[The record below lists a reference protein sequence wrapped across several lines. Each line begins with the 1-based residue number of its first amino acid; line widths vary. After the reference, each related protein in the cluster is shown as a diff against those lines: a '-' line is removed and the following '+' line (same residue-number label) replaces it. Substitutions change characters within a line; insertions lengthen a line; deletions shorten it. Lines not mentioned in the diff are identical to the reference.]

1 MQQTWPPLWSVY
13 PYSMLPN
20 EATKKNRP
28 LLSKIGRGIIALLCS
43 LLLLLAI
50 SLLLLQTKAV
60 QDFARKKVVTYLE
73 QKLGT
78 TVAIK
83 RLDVTFPKMLVLE
96 GVYLADQNKDTLL
109 AGHQLKVDIDLFQLF
124 NNRIQ
129 INEIVL
135 KGITVKLKR
144 PKSDQP
150 FNYQF
155 IVDAFASEE
164 EKPVNDSTALIM
176 AVKKMT
182 VDNTHFVFLD
192 VLTGNDVDVYL
203 GHAQLRM
210 ARIDPNKLEYEVPRI
225 AIRGLRGRIVQTT
238 PLEIIAINTNPD
250 PNVANEKPE
259 YIKFINQETRLQDVD
274 FVYSNEAAGLQTNF
288 SLKDLQIFPKTIDL
302 EKNLIAL
309 HRLELSDFT
318 GKIDLNA
325 KTETPPI
332 KLTTQSKREIQT
344 AYSPWKFTTN
354 LVRLRNNNLIYNDN
368 TQARQPRGMDYA
380 HLKFQNLSLQGNRFL
395 YNQDTIAMRITQGR
409 VVEGSGF
416 TLQQLQA
423 DFQYTSREV
432 RLENLWIKTPGSSIR
447 KRAIISYPSIAA
459 MQKNPVL
466 MGLNLDIQDSHIQV
480 KDLLTFVPFLA
491 DQAAFKN
498 PNAVLQLNT
507 RMWGSL
513 SRLNIQELQFSG
525 FENTQADLSGNIYN
539 ANDPDHFSV
548 DLNIRQFN
556 TSRNDALLFVPP
568 NSIPDSITLP
578 ETMSLSGTVKG
589 SAAKLDAELDLNT
602 SLGNAQVNGSIGNA
616 ARSQKAIYA
625 GNIAIQG
632 LQIGTIIQQ
641 PETMG
646 PLSANFTVEG
656 KGYDQKTANVHLKG
670 VITSLLYNK
679 YTYRNFQM
687 DATLNR
693 QQFDLRGVMKDPNL
707 HFTVKAEGEL
717 GGAYPCFAATLNIDS
732 IKTGP
737 LHLTTDPIV
746 YRGIIQADVPALNL
760 DSLNGHVYLLH
771 SLLVSNDRRVAIDSV
786 ELVAKYNNGQQTLNL
801 STDFARA
808 SLNGQYKLTQLGAI
822 FTQAIQP
829 YYAIVDSTSG
839 DSALVYDFSLQAAL
853 IDHVAIQAF
862 WPDLQH
868 MDDLALDA
876 HFSNNHGWD
885 AHLSSPYIVYGAN
898 RMVGLDLKAETQG
911 DHIRFNT
918 SVSEMGT
925 GETFVVQNTQLR
937 AKIAN
942 NQVDFALRIG
952 DRDKRAKYRLSG
964 LFAQEPGEFYRV
976 SLHSDSL
983 LLNYE
988 PWSIDAENQI
998 RFSTTEVY
1006 AQRFDLSKNN
1016 QHLSINSRDNSA
1028 NSPLEILFEKFRLS
1042 TITGFVQVDSLF
1054 ADGTLNG
1061 NIVLNDITKQLNFT
1075 SDLTISNLAV
1085 EGDTIGDINAK
1096 ISNPNA
1102 NIFVTDV
1109 SIKGQ
1114 GNDLALTG
1122 NYFLKPEDKST
1133 MDFNLAIKSLQ
1144 WSTLEGIS
1152 MGAIS
1157 NGKGYL
1163 SGNVK
1168 IGNKPTSPDIAGQLG
1183 FTETS
1188 MVINMLN
1195 SEFKIDDEQIIA
1207 VENKGLRFN
1216 SFTIRDSSDN
1226 QLTINGLAN
1235 TTNYLNYTFDLSL
1248 RARNFRA
1255 LNTTKKNNDLYYGK
1269 VFFDSNVKITGTESE
1284 PIVDGTLRINE
1295 LTRLTVVVPQEQP
1308 GVVERDGI
1316 VVFVDKDA
1324 PLNEAL
1330 FLTQKDQLNK
1340 TNIQGMEVSVNIEID
1355 KKANLNL
1362 VIDEGNGDFLR
1373 LQGEAVLNGGV
1384 DKSGKITLTG
1394 SYELEEGAYEMSF
1407 NFLHRRFDIQKG
1419 SKITWIGEPTNAVVD
1434 ITAVYVANT
1443 SAVELVQDQISAAK
1457 TDLRYHQKLPFAVYL
1472 NMDGSLMQ
1480 PVLTFDIVLP
1490 EASTLRI
1497 DNQIAGQ
1504 VEMRLNQLKA
1514 EPSELN
1520 KQVFALLLLNRF
1532 ISENPFESANGII
1545 NAGTLARQSVSKM
1558 LTEQLNNLASGLIE
1572 GVDLNFDIVSSEDYT
1587 SGSLQNKTDL
1597 NVGVS
1602 KRLLN
1607 DRLNVSI
1614 GTNFELEGGR
1624 QSNETGTGGSSTS
1637 PNLNIEYLLSQDGTY
1652 LLRAYRR
1659 NQYEGVIYG
1668 YVIETGVGFVLS
1680 VDYDQFKEILERRK
1694 IKRKATRE
1702 RKAIEQYNSPP
1713 EKPANPPTNQNEDLD
1728 PAFIDTSRKQE
1739 DEE

>member
-1 MQQTWPPLWSVY
+1 MP
-13 PYSMLPN
+13 PN

-28 LLSKIGRGIIALLCS
+28 LLSRIGRGIIVLLCS
-43 LLLLLAI
+43 FLLLLAVL
-50 SLLLLQTKAV
+50 LLLLQTKSV

-83 RLDVTFPKMLVLE
+83 SLDVTFPKMLVLE
-96 GVYLADQNKDTLL
+96 GVYLSDQNQDTLL
-109 AGHQLKVDIDLFQLF
+109 AGHQLKVDIDLFQLL
-124 NNRIQ
+124 NKRVQ

-135 KGITVKLKR
+135 KGITLKLKR
-144 PKSDQP
+144 PKPDQP

-164 EKPVNDSTALIM
+164 EKPIEDSTALVM

-182 VDNTHFVFLD
+182 LDNTHLVFLD
-192 VLTGNDVDVYL
+192 VLTGNDVDVQL
-203 GHAQLRM
+203 GHAQLLM
-210 ARIDPNKLEYEVPRI
+210 AHIDPNKLEYEVPRI
-225 AIRGLRGRIVQTT
+225 AIRGLRGRVVQTT
-238 PLEIIAINTNPD
+238 PLEIVAINTNPD
-250 PNVANEKPE
+250 PDVANEKPE
-259 YIKFINQETRLQDVD
+259 YFKFINQETHLQDID
-274 FVYSNEAAGLQTNF
+274 FAYSNEAEALQTKF
-288 SLKDLQIFPKTIDL
+288 AFKDLQVFPKTIDL

-309 HRLELSDFT
+309 HKVELSDFT
-318 GKIDLNA
+318 GRIDLNA
-325 KTETPPI
+325 KTKTEAVR
-332 KLTTQSKREIQT
+332 LTTQTDQEVQT
-344 AYSPWKFTTN
+344 AYSPWKFTTD
-354 LVRLRNNNLIYNDN
+354 LIRLNNNNLIYNDN
-368 TQARQPRGMDYA
+368 TQARQQRGMDYA
-380 HLKFQNLSLQGNRFL
+380 HLKLQNLSLQGNRFL
-395 YNQDTIAMRITQGR
+395 YNRDTIGLRITKGR
-409 VVEGSGF
+409 MVEGSGF

-432 RLENLWIKTPGSSIR
+432 RLEKLWIKTPGSNIR
-447 KRAIISYPSIAA
+447 RRAIISYPSIAA
-459 MQKNPVL
+459 MQEKPEL
-466 MGLNLDIQDSHIQV
+466 MGLNLDIRDSRIQV
-480 KDLLTFVPFLA
+480 KDLLIFVPFLA
-491 DQAAFKN
+491 DQPAFKD
-498 PNAVLQLNT
+498 PDAIFELNT

-513 SRLNIQELQFSG
+513 ARLNIPELQFSG
-525 FENTQADLSGNIYN
+525 FENTQADLSGIINN
-539 ANDPDHFSV
+539 ATDPDHFLV
-548 DLNIRQFN
+548 DLNIRQLN
-556 TSRNDALLFVPP
+556 TSRKDVLLFVPP

-578 ETMSLSGTVKG
+578 ERMSLTGTAKG
-589 SAAKLDAELDLNT
+589 NAANLDAKLDLST
-602 SLGNAQVNGSIGNA
+602 PLGSAHVNGTISNA
-616 ARSQKAIYA
+616 ARAQKAVYA
-625 GNIAIQG
+625 GTIAVQS
-632 LQIGTIIQQ
+632 LQVGTIIQQ

-646 PLSANFTVEG
+646 SLSADFTVEG
-656 KGYDQKTANVHLKG
+656 KGYDPKTANVHLKG
-670 VITSLLYNK
+670 AITSLLYNK
-679 YTYRNFQM
+679 YTYRNFQL
-687 DATLNR
+687 DATLDR
-693 QQFDLRGVMKDPNL
+693 QQFDLRGGIKDPNL
-707 HFTVKAEGEL
+707 HVAIQAEGEL

-737 LHLTTDPIV
+737 LHLTTNPIV

-760 DSLNGHVYLLH
+760 DSLNGEVYLIN
-771 SLLVSNDRRVAIDSV
+771 SLLVSNDQRAAIDSV
-786 ELVAKYNNGQQTLNL
+786 KLVATYKNGQQSLNL

-808 SLNGQYKLTQLGAI
+808 NLLGQYKLTQLGDI
-822 FTQAIQP
+822 FIQAIQP
-829 YYAIVDSTSG
+829 YYALTDSTKT
-839 DSALVYDFSLQAAL
+839 DSALVYDFTLQAAL

-862 WPDLQH
+862 WPELQH
-868 MDDLALDA
+868 MDDLSLDA
-876 HFSNNHGWD
+876 HFSNKAGWN
-885 AHLSSPYIVYGAN
+885 AHLSSPYIQYGTN
-898 RMVGLDLKAETQG
+898 RMVGLDLNAETQG
-911 DHIRFNT
+911 DHIRFIT
-918 SVSEMGT
+918 SVAEIGS
-925 GETFVVQNTQLR
+925 GETFVVQSTQLR
-937 AKIAN
+937 ASIAN

-952 DRDKRAKYRLSG
+952 DRLKRDKYRFSG
-964 LFAQEPGEFYRV
+964 LFAQEPEGFYV
-976 SLHSDSL
+976 LSLRSDSL

-988 PWSIDAENQI
+988 PWFIDDNNQI
-998 RFSTTEVY
+998 RFSATQVN
-1006 AQRFDLSKNN
+1006 AQHFDLSKNN
-1016 QHLSINSRDNSA
+1016 QHLTINSRDNSA

-1042 TITGFVQVDSLF
+1042 TLTGFVQVDSLF

-1061 NIVLNDITKQLNFT
+1061 NIVLHDLSKQLNFT
-1075 SDLTISNLAV
+1075 TDLTISNLAV

-1102 NIFVTDV
+1102 NIFVTDI

-1114 GNDLALTG
+1114 GNDLSLTG
-1122 NYFLKPEDKST
+1122 NYFLKAEDKST

-1144 WSTLEGIS
+1144 WSTMEGLS
-1152 MGAIS
+1152 MGAIR

-1163 SGNVK
+1163 NGNVK
-1168 IGNKPTSPDIAGQLG
+1168 IGNKLSSPDIAGQLG
-1183 FTETS
+1183 FKETS
-1188 MVINMLN
+1188 MVITMLN

-1216 SFTIRDSSDN
+1216 SFTIRDSSEN
-1226 QLTINGLAN
+1226 RLTINGLAN
-1235 TTNYLNYTFDLSL
+1235 TTNYLNYSFDLSL
-1248 RARNFRA
+1248 RAKNFRA
-1255 LNTTKKNNDLYYGK
+1255 LNTTKKNNDLYYGQ
-1269 VFFDSNVKITGTESE
+1269 VFFDTNVKITGTETA
-1284 PIVDGTLRINE
+1284 PVVDGTLRINE
-1295 LTRLTVVVPQEQP
+1295 LTRLTAVVPQEQP

-1324 PLNEAL
+1324 PLNDAL
-1330 FLTQKDQLNK
+1330 FLTQKDKLNK
-1340 TNIQGMEVSVNIEID
+1340 TNLQGMEVSVNIEID
-1355 KKANLNL
+1355 KKAILNL
-1362 VIDEGNGDFLR
+1362 IIDEGNGDFLR

-1407 NFLHRRFDIQKG
+1407 NFLRRRFDIQKG
-1419 SKITWIGEPTNAVVD
+1419 SKITWIGEPSNAIVD

-1490 EASTLRI
+1490 EESTLRI

-1532 ISENPFESANGII
+1532 ISENPFESANGIL

-1558 LTEQLNNLASGLIE
+1558 LTEQLNNLASGLIA
-1572 GVDLNFDIVSSEDYT
+1572 GVDLNFDVVSSEDYT

-1624 QSNETGTGGSSTS
+1624 QSNETGTGGSSAS
-1637 PNLNIEYLLSQDGTY
+1637 PNLNIEYFLSQDGTY

-1659 NQYEGVIYG
+1659 SQYEGVIYG

-1680 VDYDQFKEILERRK
+1680 VDYDQFKEIFERRK
-1694 IKRKATRE
+1694 IKRRATQE
-1702 RKAIEQYNSPP
+1702 RKAIDQYNTPP
-1713 EKPANPPTNQNEDLD
+1713 EKPANPPMKQKEDLD
-1728 PAFIDTSRKQE
+1728 PAFIDTSRKRE